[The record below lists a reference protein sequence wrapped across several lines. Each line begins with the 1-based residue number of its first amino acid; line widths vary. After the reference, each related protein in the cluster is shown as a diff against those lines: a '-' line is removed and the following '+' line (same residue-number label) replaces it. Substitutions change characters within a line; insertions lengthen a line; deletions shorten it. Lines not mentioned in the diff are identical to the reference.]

1 MEGTMPATITTFLMF
16 QGRAEEALMLYTS
29 LFKDAEV
36 LSVSRYGPGEPG
48 AEGSVKHARFTLAG
62 QEFMCVDSNVR
73 HDFTFTPAMSLY
85 VECDSEDEIDGLYT
99 ALGDGGGAL
108 MPLGEH
114 GIGRKFGWISDRFG
128 VSWQLSLP

>member
-1 MEGTMPATITTFLMF
+1 MPATITTFLMF
-16 QGRAEEALMLYTS
+16 HGRAEEAMTLYTS

-62 QEFMCVDSNVR
+62 QEFMCIDSNVR
-73 HDFTFTPAMSLY
+73 HDFSFTPAISLY

-99 ALGDGGGAL
+99 ALGEGGGAL
-108 MPLGEH
+108 MPLGDH
-114 GIGRKFGWISDRFG
+114 GIGHKFGWISDRFG